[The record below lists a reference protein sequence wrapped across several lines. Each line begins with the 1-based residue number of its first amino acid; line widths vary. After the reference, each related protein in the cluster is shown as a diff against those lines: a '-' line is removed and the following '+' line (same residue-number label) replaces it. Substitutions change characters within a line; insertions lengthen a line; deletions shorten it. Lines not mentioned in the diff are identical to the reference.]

1 MSNARDPRLN
11 NLVISGKL
19 GRDPE
24 KKHLGG
30 SVLCTLSLAHTER
43 YKQKDEWKE
52 KTVWVDVKVWGK
64 SAEYICEKMSKGQI
78 VICSG
83 KLSMESWESKE
94 GKTINKLVMAA
105 HSVEALEWADKGES
119 SSTNEDDEVP
129 F

>member
-1 MSNARDPRLN
+1 MPNAKDPRLN

-24 KKHLGG
+24 KKHIGG
-30 SVLCTLSLAHTER
+30 SVLCNLSLAHVER

-64 SAEYICEKMSKGQI
+64 TAEYVAERMFKGSI

-83 KLSMESWESKE
+83 KLSMESWEKD
-94 GKTINKLVMAA
+94 GRTINKLVMSA
-105 HSVEALEWADKGES
+105 HSVDALEWTEKGTS
-119 SSTNEDDEVP
+119 SKNEDDDMV